1 MPTTLINHTA
11 TLHRVQLRPPRV
23 EKTRNVGT
31 HKLWLNA
38 WGESRLCCPCCTEHY
53 ENGDFVALDAHFENA
68 NHLIPAHAVR
78 PPVIGQA
85 LAAVEPPADVA
96 FSAVEAPAEEAPAVA
111 EAPAEETPAVVEAPV
126 PNVVANAR
134 EEVVPAL
141 CLPLTYL
148 VPITREQEN
157 SIWDF
162 SGIGNAETRQRLH
175 ILARCRIPSYARKR
189 PDWELRL
196 ENERL
201 ENHQRRQDEYY

>member
-1 MPTTLINHTA
+1 MICHRHWYAETIVYMEHLTLTDIY
-11 TLHRVQLRPPRV
+11 
-23 EKTRNVGT
+23 
-31 HKLWLNA
+31 KLLLFQNQK
-38 WGESRLCCPCCTEHY
+38 SNSIFVKVVTVEHY